1 MNQLRVEIWSDILC
15 PFCYIGKRH
24 FETALVQFPHAVNV
38 RWRSF
43 ELNPQAPHDYDGD
56 LYDML
61 AEKFHA
67 SREQARVMNGRVLD
81 MAQRAGLQF
90 DLDRVRPTNSFDAH
104 RLIHLADRYGR
115 QGEAEEKLFAA
126 YFVEGKH
133 VGDLETLQTIGRGL
147 GLNEPEVRQM
157 LDSDA
162 FAAQVRADEEE
173 ARQFGITG
181 VPFFVFNRKF
191 AVSGA
196 QPVDVFLKALDQAR
210 KQHPAGA
217 AGSERSIG

>member
-24 FETALVQFPHAVNV
+24 FETALAQFPHAVNV

-43 ELNPQAPHDYDGD
+43 ELNPHAPRDYDGD

-61 AEKFHA
+61 AEKFRT
-67 SREQARVMNGRVLD
+67 SRDQARIMNGRVLD
-81 MAQRAGLQF
+81 MARRAGLHF

-104 RLIHLADRYGR
+104 RLIHLAARHGR

-133 VGDLETLQTIGRGL
+133 VGDHETLETIGRGL
-147 GLNEPEVRQM
+147 GLEESEVRQM
-157 LDSDA
+157 LYSDA